1 MHVKKVIIDKADRL
15 YQMPM
20 DILSFVPSEKR
31 RLLKK
36 PDMIDLASFRW
47 PVKFST
53 SEQLSSTALAQASSE
68 RIDQLKEAIAA
79 WMLTHHQ
86 VRLNPAREVFV
97 GGDISQMTFA
107 LGLATIEN
115 GDVAFVPDLS
125 LPLYRK
131 VVIACG
137 GDPVGYPVSSRNDWR
152 PDFDKV
158 KTRIGRVARV
168 LFLNTPHN
176 PTGSELSGK
185 EMASLVLLA
194 SRENIIVV
202 NDAAYQSVSSR
213 LPVSL
218 LSIEAARKVAIELYS
233 FPYNFGL
240 PPLPFGFAVGNRDV
254 ISGLAAADT
263 LVGSYVPDYFV
274 ELALRAIRQYP
285 NEQLKGARQL
295 FSETTSEALE
305 FARQLNLEN
314 VGSPSVPYLWAKI
327 ERRAASTTLVRLL
340 YRRSRVLIVPG
351 TSFGENGQGF
361 VRLSLTTG
369 PKPYTEALGRV
380 KRRSPFMRRESAE

>member
-1 MHVKKVIIDKADRL
+1 MLIKKVIIDKADRL

-31 RLLKK
+31 RMLKK
-36 PDMIDLASFRW
+36 PDLIDLASFRW
-47 PVKFST
+47 PVKFPS
-53 SEQLSSTALAQASSE
+53 SEQLASADLAPASPE
-68 RIDQLKEAIAA
+68 RVDQLKEAIAV
-79 WMLTHHQ
+79 WMNTHHQ
-86 VRLNPAREVFV
+86 IRLNPVKEVFV

-131 VVIACG
+131 VTIACG
-137 GDPVGYPVSSRNDWR
+137 GDPVGYPISSRNNWR

-176 PTGSELSGK
+176 PTGSELTEK
-185 EMASLVLLA
+185 EMASLILMA

-218 LSIEAARKVAIELYS
+218 LTVDEARKVAVELYS
-233 FPYNFGL
+233 FAYNFGL

-263 LVGSYVPDYFV
+263 LIGRFVPDYFV

-285 NEQLKGARQL
+285 NEQLKAARQL
-295 FSETTSEALE
+295 FSETASEALE
-305 FARQLNLEN
+305 FLRQLKLES
-314 VGSPSVPYLWAKI
+314 VGSPSVPYLWTKI
-327 ERRAASTTLVRLL
+327 ERRAAASTLVRLL
-340 YRRSRVLIVPG
+340 YRRSRVLVVPG

-369 PKPYTEALGRV
+369 PKPYTEALGRI
-380 KRRSPFMRRESAE
+380 KRRSPFMRRETAE